1 MAHTESAK
9 KNQRKMIKRH
19 ERNLAAS
26 SRFRSEMKRVLAAVD
41 AGDAAAAQ
49 KLLPAAM
56 KAIDKAAKIRVLH
69 HNTASNKKSR
79 LARSIQRLIAAGAKK

>member
-9 KNQRKMIKRH
+9 KNYRKMLKRR

-26 SRFRSEMKRVLAAVD
+26 SRYKTEMKRVLAAVA
-41 AGDAAAAQ
+41 AGDAAGAT

-56 KAIDKAAKIRVLH
+56 KAIDKAAKARVIH
-69 HNTASNKKSR
+69 DNTAANKKSR
-79 LARSIQRLIAAGAKK
+79 LARSIARIGAAKK